1 MVKYFADTYALIEI
15 LRGSPAYQR
24 YALEELTTTMF
35 NLLELAYALIKD
47 FEPSQALN
55 ILTQV
60 QEHVQVIEPSIE
72 DLVNASKLRLKARQ
86 EGRNLSLINCL
97 GYVIAKRLDI
107 KFLTGD
113 REFKGLENVEFVK

>member
-1 MVKYFADTYALIEI
+1 MAKYFADTYALIEI

-60 QEHVQVIEPSIE
+60 RAHIQVIEPSIE

-97 GYVIAKRLDI
+97 GYVIAKRLGI

>member
-1 MVKYFADTYALIEI
+1 MAKYFADTYALI
-15 LRGSPAYQR
+15 
-24 YALEELTTTMF
+24 
-35 NLLELAYALIKD
+35 KD
-47 FEPSQALN
+47 FESSQALN

-60 QEHVQVIEPSIE
+60 QAHIQVIEPSIE

-86 EGRNLSLINCL
+86 EERNLSLINCL
-97 GYVIAKRLDI
+97 GYVIAKRLGI

>member
-1 MVKYFADTYALIEI
+1 MAKYFADTYALIEF

-60 QEHVQVIEPSIE
+60 QAHIQVIEPSIE

-86 EGRNLSLINCL
+86 EERNLSLINCL
-97 GYVIAKRLDI
+97 GYVIAKRLGI

>member
-1 MVKYFADTYALIEI
+1 
-15 LRGSPAYQR
+15 
-24 YALEELTTTMF
+24 MF

-47 FEPSQALN
+47 FEPSQTLN

-60 QEHVQVIEPSIE
+60 QAHIQVIEPSIE

-86 EGRNLSLINCL
+86 EERNLSLINCL
-97 GYVIAKRLDI
+97 GYVIARRLGI

-113 REFKGLENVEFVK
+113 REFKGHENVEFVK

>member
-1 MVKYFADTYALIEI
+1 
-15 LRGSPAYQR
+15 
-24 YALEELTTTMF
+24 MF

-47 FEPSQALN
+47 FEPSQTLN

-60 QEHVQVIEPSIE
+60 QAHIQVIEPSIE

-86 EGRNLSLINCL
+86 EERNLSLINCL
-97 GYVIAKRLDI
+97 GYVIAKRLGI

>member
-1 MVKYFADTYALIEI
+1 MAKYFADTYALIEI

-60 QEHVQVIEPSIE
+60 RAHIQVIEPSIE

-97 GYVIAKRLDI
+97 GYVIAKRLGI

-113 REFKGLENVEFVK
+113 REFKGLENVEFAK